1 MNEEI
6 KTTYTLL
13 KTEDLIACPAQDE
26 VEKCRFYLLSETVL
40 LQQICDCPVQDYE
53 ESQGSNV
60 SLNRCWIIIINE
72 EIKILTL
79 CLRQKI

>member
-72 EIKILTL
+72 EIKTTYILP
-79 CLRQKI
+79 